1 LSKPAPQIVVTV
13 GRPGFSGVRH
23 SRYVLSANG
32 AGSWQPGATPQV
44 LCVQKINSA
53 ESAIHAGCL
62 TSAVIES
69 RLQRLSWKTI
79 FPRALPQAENEVPA
93 FGAKQ
98 VLQVLKR
105 FFRERFGFL
114 KFGVLVV
121 RSAKADRDE
130 CISP

>member
-1 LSKPAPQIVVTV
+1 M
-13 GRPGFSGVRH
+13 
-23 SRYVLSANG
+23 LSANG

-105 FFRERFGFL
+105 FFCERFRLL
-114 KFGVLVV
+114 KFGVLVI
-121 RSAKADRDE
+121 RSTNADRDE